1 LSAPETV
8 RVELTP
14 EQREVIHRLSG
25 QHVEAIELER
35 EEHGTPESPPRL
47 RWRLSAA
54 SGIPRQ
60 AWTMIAEELAPPASS
75 SEETKSG

>member
-1 LSAPETV
+1 LSDPETV
-8 RVELTP
+8 RIELTP

-25 QHVEAIELER
+25 QHIDAIELER
-35 EEHGTPESPPRL
+35 AELSPLESPPQL

-60 AWTMIAEELAPPASS
+60 AWTMIADELAPPPSPS
-75 SEETKSG
+75 DETKSG